1 MKYDTAHEFD
11 GDFKRLTGREKRL
24 FLEAVRKMIE
34 ACKREPDR
42 IPQWP
47 AELRI
52 NRLTDR
58 PGIYEM
64 TWSFAG
70 PDGRATFEIVS
81 DDDGQ
86 PVVRWRRVGDHKIYR
101 RL

>member
-1 MKYDTAHEFD
+1 MKYDTAPEFD
-11 GDFKRLTGREKRL
+11 GDFKRLGDREQRL
-24 FLEAVRKMIE
+24 FMKAVRTMIE

-42 IPQWP
+42 IPNWP
-47 AELRI
+47 SDLRI
-52 NRLTDR
+52 GQLTDH

-81 DDDGQ
+81 DEDGR
-86 PVVRWRRVGDHKIYR
+86 PVIRWRRVGDHKIYR
-101 RL
+101 KP